1 MKQLSY
7 IIIHKYI
14 PTNKKTKQ
22 KTNNLVCK
30 IEEIITPKES
40 PKQQN

>member
-7 IIIHKYI
+7 IYI
-14 PTNKKTKQ
+14 NIYQQTNKTKQ